1 MINEQNILTIKYNTI
16 MKNKLNLFV
25 WVLCLLII
33 ASCGTPDPKE
43 LAEEAIEVQKEVIM
57 LKIEKEELQQDLIKT
72 YDKKIGTKKIK
83 NPDYGDEEWEEEYIE
98 ETYKVVDD
106 WDEHV
111 DLLNNIRDRD
121 KEIFDLELSFYN
133 EYIDAVLSCED
144 QDEFDEWVE
153 DFEDEVE
160 DLEDEDEFEDLKES
174 LEKER
179 DRTDEK
185 EESYFKYDDE

>member
-25 WVLCLLII
+25 WVLWLLII
-33 ASCGTPDPKE
+33 ASCGAPDPKE
-43 LAEEAIEVQKEVIM
+43 LAEEAIEVRKEVIM

-72 YDKKIGTKKIK
+72 YEKKMKKKK
-83 NPDYGDEEWEEEYIE
+83 NPDYDEDEYEDKYIYVKE
-98 ETYKVVDD
+98 VDD

-111 DLLNNIRDRD
+111 DLLNNIRDRE
-121 KEIFDLELSFYN
+121 KEIFDLELSLYN